1 MSQCLNVL
9 QNHYHVRLGH
19 GRRWA
24 GARRLLRPGCCKHC
38 CGEPRGADVVS
49 SSCFHF
55 LRVNTQKRDCWA
67 VW

>member
-24 GARRLLRPGCCKHC
+24 GGSAASASRLL
-38 CGEPRGADVVS
+38 
-49 SSCFHF
+49 
-55 LRVNTQKRDCWA
+55 
-67 VW
+67 